1 MSMKTSNRKNLL
13 ILSFT
18 LVVIML
24 GFGMVIPI
32 MPFYIE
38 SMGASGLQLGLL
50 VASYGVMRLIFA
62 PLWGSLSDRVGRKPI
77 LLIGVFGNG
86 LTLLLFGLSTQL
98 WMLFLARSLSGV
110 LSSATSPTTMAYI
123 SDSTSEEDRGGGM
136 GMLGAAVGLGTVIG
150 PGLGGWL
157 AGESLARPFYIAA
170 ALSVVSLLLILF
182 LLPESLPPEARQAS
196 GNKKTFLP
204 MRQMWAAI
212 SSPLGILLVMAFLV
226 AFSGTIF
233 YAIFGLYAL
242 EKFGYG
248 TGQVG
253 TILMVVGLVSALT
266 QGLMTGPLTKR
277 WGEAL
282 VIKLS
287 LLATSIGFLIM
298 IPVNSFVTVLLTTGI
313 FILATSLLTPAVSA
327 LTSKWVTM
335 DQGVTMGLSNSFM
348 SLGRIFGPLFAG
360 FLFDQNL
367 NFPYI
372 GGALVMFIGFLF
384 SLVWVTQEPNKES
397 GVSLAG
403 LTE

>member
-1 MSMKTSNRKNLL
+1 MKTSNRKNLL

-182 LLPESLPPEARQAS
+182 LLPESLSPEERQAS
-196 GNKKTFLP
+196 GNKKAFLP

-242 EKFGYG
+242 EKFDYG

>member
-1 MSMKTSNRKNLL
+1 
-13 ILSFT
+13 
-18 LVVIML
+18 
-24 GFGMVIPI
+24 
-32 MPFYIE
+32 
-38 SMGASGLQLGLL
+38 
-50 VASYGVMRLIFA
+50 
-62 PLWGSLSDRVGRKPI
+62 
-77 LLIGVFGNG
+77 
-86 LTLLLFGLSTQL
+86 
-98 WMLFLARSLSGV
+98 
-110 LSSATSPTTMAYI
+110 
-123 SDSTSEEDRGGGM
+123 
-136 GMLGAAVGLGTVIG
+136 
-150 PGLGGWL
+150 
-157 AGESLARPFYIAA
+157 
-170 ALSVVSLLLILF
+170 
-182 LLPESLPPEARQAS
+182 
-196 GNKKTFLP
+196 
-204 MRQMWAAI
+204 MWAAI

-277 WGEAL
+277 LGEAL

-298 IPVNSFVTVLLTTGI
+298 IPVNSFVAVLLTTGI

-360 FLFDQNL
+360 YLFDQNL

-372 GGALVMFIGFLF
+372 GGAVVLFIGFLF
-384 SLVWVTQEPNKES
+384 SLVWVTQEPKQER

>member
-1 MSMKTSNRKNLL
+1 MKTSNRNNLL

-32 MPFYIE
+32 MPFYIN

-50 VASYGVMRLIFA
+50 IASYGVMRLIFA
-62 PLWGSLSDRVGRKPI
+62 PLC
-77 LLIGVFGNG
+77 
-86 LTLLLFGLSTQL
+86 LSTQL
-98 WMLFLARSLSGV
+98 WKLFLARSLSGI

-157 AGESLARPFYIAA
+157 AGGSLATPFFIAA
-170 ALSVVSLLLILF
+170 ALSLVSLLLILF
-182 LLPESLPPEARQAS
+182 LLPESLPPQARRIREAKGAS
-196 GNKKTFLP
+196 VP
-204 MRQMWAAI
+204 VRQMWGAI
-212 SSPLGILLVMAFLV
+212 TSPLGIILLMAFLV

-248 TGQVG
+248 TEQVG

-277 WGEAL
+277 WGEAV

-287 LLATSIGFLIM
+287 LLATSIGFLIL
-298 IPVNSFVTVLLTTGI
+298 IPADTFLTVLFTTGI

-335 DQGVTMGLSNSFM
+335 DQGVAMGLNNSFM
-348 SLGRIFGPLFAG
+348 SLGRIVGPLFAG
-360 FLFDQNL
+360 FLFDMNL
-367 NFPYI
+367 NYPYI
-372 GGALVMFIGFLF
+372 GGALVMFIGFIF
-384 SLVWVTQEPNKES
+384 SLVWVTQEPKLGRNIS
-397 GVSLAG
+397 MANLAD
-403 LTE
+403 EY

>member
-1 MSMKTSNRKNLL
+1 
-13 ILSFT
+13 
-18 LVVIML
+18 
-24 GFGMVIPI
+24 
-32 MPFYIE
+32 
-38 SMGASGLQLGLL
+38 
-50 VASYGVMRLIFA
+50 
-62 PLWGSLSDRVGRKPI
+62 
-77 LLIGVFGNG
+77 
-86 LTLLLFGLSTQL
+86 
-98 WMLFLARSLSGV
+98 
-110 LSSATSPTTMAYI
+110 MAYI

-335 DQGVTMGLSNSFM
+335 DQGVIMGLSNSFM

-360 FLFDQNL
+360 YLFDQNL

-372 GGALVMFIGFLF
+372 GGAVVLFIGFLF
-384 SLVWVTQEPNKES
+384 SLVWVTQEPKQES